1 MGVTWWTAEVAVN
14 RTNNKHSTAATTT
27 RTQHCERTR
36 PSNPPPLY
44 SPSATKQ
51 ANPRKG
57 VGTAYHL
64 ETLVGALP
72 VIGRTL
78 GLRMD
83 HDDDREGAN
92 LGVERGRRRV
102 DAELSNK
109 TAVDVQLVLDRDQHV
124 GNGREQ
130 ILTLLKLQRLVR
142 RLLTHVTM
150 FIARLAR
157 LGAILSHKRNVLGCR
172 GWRKGKGGEEVRGKQ

>member
-1 MGVTWWTAEVAVN
+1 M
-14 RTNNKHSTAATTT
+14 
-27 RTQHCERTR
+27 
-36 PSNPPPLY
+36 
-44 SPSATKQ
+44 
-51 ANPRKG
+51 
-57 VGTAYHL
+57 
-64 ETLVGALP
+64 
-72 VIGRTL
+72 
-78 GLRMD
+78 
-83 HDDDREGAN
+83 
-92 LGVERGRRRV
+92 

-109 TAVDVQLVLDRDQHV
+109 TAVDVQLMLDRDQHV

-172 GWRKGKGGEEVRGKQ
+172 GWRKGKGGEEVRGVVSNDPVATRDTRGGTARGELAALTERKSEF